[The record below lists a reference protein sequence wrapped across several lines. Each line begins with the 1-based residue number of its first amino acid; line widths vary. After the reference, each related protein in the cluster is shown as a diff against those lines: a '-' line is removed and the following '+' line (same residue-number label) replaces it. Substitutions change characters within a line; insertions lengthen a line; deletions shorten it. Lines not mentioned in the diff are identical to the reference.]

1 MKTSAKSLMRV
12 LVADDQKSVG
22 TSLAELVAQC
32 QHNVV
37 QVVGSGLEAI
47 QAYGRHQP
55 DVVVMDYRM
64 PKLNG
69 ATACRYILANHPHAR
84 IILVSGWASDHLT
97 DAGALTVLE
106 KPITLDQ
113 LQTAL
118 NAAAARPVAP
128 GEEPRRSAD
137 GSAIPYDS
145 AGMPE

>member
-1 MKTSAKSLMRV
+1 VS
-12 LVADDQKSVG
+12 
-22 TSLAELVAQC
+22 QC
-32 QHNVV
+32 QHEVV

-84 IILVSGWASDHLT
+84 IILISGWASDQLI
-97 DAGALTVLE
+97 DSGAVLVLE
-106 KPITLDQ
+106 KPVTLGQ

-118 NAAAARPVAP
+118 DTAILSSPSTRQHPARLQASAP
-128 GEEPRRSAD
+128 PSQNSLETRSAE
-137 GSAIPYDS
+137 
-145 AGMPE
+145 AGN

>member
-1 MKTSAKSLMRV
+1 MRV

-32 QHNVV
+32 QHDVV

-55 DVVVMDYRM
+55 DIVVMDYRM

-97 DAGALTVLE
+97 DVGALTVLE
-106 KPITLDQ
+106 KPVTLDQ
-113 LQTAL
+113 LQAAL
-118 NAAAARPVAP
+118 NTAAERPTAQRQAAATSAERPPV
-128 GEEPRRSAD
+128 PRQSLT
-137 GSAIPYDS
+137 
-145 AGMPE
+145 

>member
-1 MKTSAKSLMRV
+1 MRV

-32 QHNVV
+32 HHDVV

-84 IILVSGWASDHLT
+84 IILVSGWASAHLT
-97 DAGALTVLE
+97 DAGALSVLE
-106 KPITLDQ
+106 KPVTLDQ

-118 NAAAARPVAP
+118 NDAAARQVV
-128 GEEPRRSAD
+128 PRQQPQ
-137 GSAIPYDS
+137 GSEALPTVHEDS
-145 AGMPE
+145 AETPPSD